1 MVEEW
6 VPLKKIPL
14 LLHFLSRRGLQIN
27 FLKLINMII
36 LGAQINKSISEMDK
50 SIVLTLTQNWVHVT

>member
-36 LGAQINKSISEMDK
+36 LGSEMDK